1 MGNKKSSPSVEN
13 KGDKDTTIINNQ
25 EMHTEMHEDN
35 AFKLW
40 LILIL
45 VCIQL
50 LLALYKYLQK
60 RTKKR
65 TINRMK
71 SIADLGS
78 V

>member
-1 MGNKKSSPSVEN
+1 MGNKKSSPRVEN
-13 KGDKDTTIINNQ
+13 NGDKDTTIINNQ

-45 VCIQL
+45 VCLQL

-60 RTKKR
+60 RTKRR
-65 TINRMK
+65 TLQRIK
-71 SIADLGS
+71 SIAAVDQ